1 MSNMDANMFS
11 IKLNLNTILEKFLN
25 IEDDNFEENMEEIK
39 LLAEQVKIKKS
50 EIKAVMP
57 VTEMKKFNLE
67 LEEITKKIKNCFD
80 NIVEEKEKEIKK
92 VSCELNKLTNEK
104 KLALYKRW

>member
-1 MSNMDANMFS
+1 MESILTISS
-11 IKLNLNTILEKFLN
+11 IKADLNLILERFLSIN
-25 IEDDNFEENMEEIK
+25 DDNFSKNVEQIK
-39 LLAEQVKIKKS
+39 LLTKQVKIKKTELKS
-50 EIKAVMP
+50 VMP
-57 VTEMKKFNLE
+57 VTELKKFNNE

>member
-1 MSNMDANMFS
+1 MDSRLTISS
-11 IKLNLNTILEKFLN
+11 IKTDLNLILEQFLSIN
-25 IEDDNFEENMEEIK
+25 DNNFSKNVEQIK
-39 LLAEQVKIKKS
+39 LLTKQVKIKKTELKS
-50 EIKAVMP
+50 VMP
-57 VTEMKKFNLE
+57 VTELKKFNNE

-80 NIVEEKEKEIKK
+80 NIIEEKEKEIKK